1 MTPEQINTLSKML
14 ADTKTAINETEEMLA
29 DFNACTSEISKK
41 YLAAA
46 IKKHAASIVSHMQ
59 SLD

>member
-14 ADTKTAINETEEMLA
+14 AKMKIAVTETEEMLA

-41 YLAAA
+41 YLSAA
-46 IKKHAASIVSHMQ
+46 IKKHAASIASHMQ
-59 SLD
+59 SID